1 MRPAIRPT
9 VRSAVRLDHSN
20 RANVGTG
27 WDRRRLLTVLAGGVL
42 AALVLLVGLGFAVY
56 YALGSLG
63 PSTASS
69 SSPAATGGTGGAV
82 IPGDGGRDVPAEAV
96 RGQAYR
102 DTVAAAPM
110 LRVDPD
116 SARRGVPSAHPAPT
130 LLVPA
135 STGTGPAGVPTGF
148 PKTPAGA
155 VGQLAA
161 IEATVLQGMSIPQ
174 VNDVHHRWTLTG
186 AVGVADWP
194 LTQNVQAFL
203 AAAGQGQS
211 KDPAVTV
218 TVTPVAGM
226 VKGVDGDDWVLA
238 CVLLDV
244 QAVITTDAR
253 IAYGHCERLQWTDD
267 AGTDGAGTQ
276 GTGAARGTGGRGG
289 RWMIAPGP
297 SPAPAPSTW
306 PGTDLAIRA
315 GWRTWVDAPLAP
327 NTGTGAAPDAAADN
341 VPDAEAAAG
350 SAGS

>member
-9 VRSAVRLDHSN
+9 GRSAVRLDHSN
-20 RANVGTG
+20 PLSAGTG

-42 AALVLLVGLGFAVY
+42 AALVFLVGLGFAVY

-82 IPGDGGRDVPAEAV
+82 IPGDAGRDAPAGAV

-110 LRVDPD
+110 LKVDTD
-116 SARRGVPSAHPAPT
+116 SARRGIPSAHPAPT
-130 LLVPA
+130 LLVTA
-135 STGTGPAGVPTGF
+135 ATRTGPAVVPTGF

-174 VNDVHHRWTLTG
+174 VNDVHDRWTLTG
-186 AVGVADWP
+186 AVGVVDWP

-203 AAAGQGQS
+203 AAARQGQS
-211 KDPAVTV
+211 KDLAVTV

-226 VKGVDGDDWVLA
+226 VKGVDGDEWVLA

-253 IAYGHCERLQWTDD
+253 IAYGHCERMQWTDD
-267 AGTDGAGTQ
+267 AGTE
-276 GTGAARGTGGRGG
+276 GTGAEGTSGAERSSG

-306 PGTDLAIRA
+306 PATDLAIKA
-315 GWRTWVDAPLAP
+315 GWRTWVDAAPAP
-327 NTGTGAAPDAAADN
+327 NPAPDRGAPDTTADTAPN
-341 VPDAEAAAG
+341 AEAAAA

>member
-1 MRPAIRPT
+1 MRPATRPT
-9 VRSAVRLDHSN
+9 VRSSSRHEGAT
-20 RANVGTG
+20 GTG

-42 AALVLLVGLGFAVY
+42 AALVFLVGLGLAVY
-56 YALGSLG
+56 YALGSVG
-63 PSTASS
+63 PSAIPPSV
-69 SSPAATGGTGGAV
+69 PAATAGTGGAANL
-82 IPGDGGRDVPAEAV
+82 GDAGRDVPAGAV

-110 LRVDPD
+110 LTDEPD

-135 STGTGPAGVPTGF
+135 ATSTGPAGVQAGF
-148 PKTPAGA
+148 PQTPAGA

-161 IEATVLQGMSIPQ
+161 IESTVLQGMSIPQ

-186 AVGVADWP
+186 AIGVTDWP
-194 LTQNVQAFL
+194 LTRNVQAFL

-218 TVTPVAGM
+218 TATPVAGM
-226 VKGVDGDDWVLA
+226 VKGADGDDWVLA

-244 QAVITTDAR
+244 QAVITADAR
-253 IAYGHCERLQWTDD
+253 IAYGHCERMQWT
-267 AGTDGAGTQ
+267 
-276 GTGAARGTGGRGG
+276 AAPVGPDRPG
-289 RWMIAPGP
+289 RWMIGPGP

-315 GWRTWVDAPLAP
+315 GWRTWVDTAPDTQTNSDPQA
-327 NTGTGAAPDAAADN
+327 NADTGAGANGGTVDGSG
-341 VPDAEAAAG
+341 AAG
-350 SAGS
+350 SAGPLP

>member
-1 MRPAIRPT
+1 MRPAVRPAG
-9 VRSAVRLDHSN
+9 RSAGRYDG
-20 RANVGTG
+20 AAGTG

-42 AALVLLVGLGFAVY
+42 AALVFLVGLGFAVY
-56 YALGSLG
+56 YALGSVG
-63 PSTASS
+63 RSTASV
-69 SSPAATGGTGGAV
+69 SSPAATVGTGGARSL
-82 IPGDGGRDVPAEAV
+82 GDAGRDASTGAG

-102 DTVAAAPM
+102 DSIAAAPM
-110 LRVDPD
+110 LTVEPD

-135 STGTGPAGVPTGF
+135 ATGTGPAGVPTGF

-161 IEATVLQGMSIPQ
+161 IESTVLQGMSIPQ

-186 AVGVADWP
+186 AVGVASWP

-211 KDPAVTV
+211 KDLAVTV
-218 TVTPVAGM
+218 TVTPLAGM
-226 VKGVDGDDWVLA
+226 VKGVDGDEWVLA

-267 AGTDGAGTQ
+267 AGTDGTGVE
-276 GTGAARGTGGRGG
+276 GTGGARGPGGRGG

-306 PGTDLAIRA
+306 PGTDLAIQA
-315 GWRTWVDAPLAP
+315 GWRTWVDAPPAP
-327 NTGTGAAPDAAADN
+327 NTGAGAAPDAAVDN
-341 VPDAEAAAG
+341 VPDAEAVAG